1 MTWDNDPAI
10 LAAQR
15 FYGTH
20 NAEHLTRDCDRLV
33 DRCTQHLL
41 GVFPLAR
48 NTAQILAT
56 QALAELESTKVQGF
70 IDIDRSN
77 GRMVMLRDT
86 EANTWHLVTLPE
98 LFQLVRTRQQTPTET
113 PAAG

>member
-20 NAEHLTRDCDRLV
+20 NAEHLTRDCDRMV

-41 GVFPLAR
+41 DVFPLAR

-98 LFQLVRTRQQTPTET
+98 IFQRVRARQLAPSEP

>member
-10 LAAQR
+10 LAAPR

-20 NAEHLTRDCDRLV
+20 QAEHLTRDCDRMV

-41 GVFPLAR
+41 EIFPLAR
-48 NTAQILAT
+48 NSAQSFAT
-56 QALAELESTKVQGF
+56 LALAEMESTKVQGF

-86 EANTWHLVTLPE
+86 EAGTWHLITLPE
-98 LFQLVRTRQQTPTET
+98 LFQLLRTRQQAPSET

>member
-1 MTWDNDPAI
+1 MTWENDPAI

-20 NAEHLTRDCDRLV
+20 NAEHLTRDCDRMV

-41 GVFPLAR
+41 EVFPLAR

-56 QALAELESTKVQGF
+56 QALADLESTKVQGF

-77 GRMVMLRDT
+77 GSMVMLRDT
-86 EANTWHLVTLPE
+86 EAGTWHMVTLPE
-98 LFQLVRTRQQTPTET
+98 IFQLVRARQQALSDT

>member
-1 MTWDNDPAI
+1 MSWDNDPAI

-20 NAEHLTRDCDRLV
+20 QAEHLSRDADRMV
-33 DRCTQHLL
+33 DRCVAHL
-41 GVFPLAR
+41 VERFPIAR
-48 NTAQILAT
+48 STALSLAT
-56 QALAELESTKVQGF
+56 LALAELESTKVQGF

-77 GRMVMLRDT
+77 GSMVMLRDT
-86 EANTWHLVTLPE
+86 EAGTWHMGTLPE
-98 LFQLVRTRQQTPTET
+98 IFQLVRARQQALSDT